1 MVELEAA
8 LITAKQDMVPQLHEY
23 QLMNIKLALDVKI
36 ATHHKLLESG
46 MQNMSVCTETTSSYS
61 GGLSLAYG
69 NFNDVLGFQANA
81 GSGFSS
87 PTSTSSSKTVVV

>member
-61 GGLSLAYG
+61 SGLSLAYG
-69 NFNDVLGFQANA
+69 NFNDGLGLQANA